1 MRENPHRI
9 PFTCVAIFA
18 KLGVMQDLD
27 QTLATL
33 VENIDGALVAAV
45 GGMDGLI
52 IEQYPQ
58 QEQDLSNITAEQTT
72 ILTAATNIYARELK
86 GGNLREFIV
95 TAENL
100 IAYTRLLN
108 SELFCL
114 IIMNPSGNI
123 GKVRLYTEQAQVRI
137 LEALT

>member
-1 MRENPHRI
+1 
-9 PFTCVAIFA
+9 
-18 KLGVMQDLD
+18 MQDLD

-58 QEQDLSNITAEQTT
+58 QEQDLSGITAEQTN
-72 ILTAATNIYARELK
+72 ILTTAKSIYVERLK
-86 GGNLREFIV
+86 GGNLQEFIV

-114 IIMNPSGNI
+114 IVMNPSGNI
-123 GKVRLYTEQAQVRI
+123 GKVRLYSEQAQTRI